1 MVLLFLWHDREVLEF
16 KCVLLLLLLLWHE
29 VSGCEL
35 AAFMI

>member
-1 MVLLFLWHDREVLEF
+1 VVLLLLWHDREVLEF
-16 KCVLLLLLLLWHE
+16 KCVLLLLWHE

>member
-1 MVLLFLWHDREVLEF
+1 MVLLLLWHDREVLEF
-16 KCVLLLLLLLWHE
+16 KCVLLLLWHE